1 MCLLLNHNYSLTH
14 IGFRT
19 MDYTASNW
27 CQFVLLKKLLV
38 LYQYQLSEDKQ
49 CPTPFNSRKKKKKRI
64 LLGGRE
70 RRNQGSKFTNAS
82 FGGKYIDK
90 IVHLNYTHDIYLLE
104 SLNEYSPSFGRT
116 V

>member
-49 CPTPFNSRKKKKKRI
+49 CPTPFNSRKKKKKESYLEVEKEEIRVANSRM
-64 LLGGRE
+64 LHLG
-70 RRNQGSKFTNAS
+70 AS
-82 FGGKYIDK
+82 I
-90 IVHLNYTHDIYLLE
+90 
-104 SLNEYSPSFGRT
+104 
-116 V
+116 

>member
-14 IGFRT
+14 VSFRT

-38 LYQYQLSEDKQ
+38 LYQYWLSEDKQ
-49 CPTPFNSRKKKKKRI
+49 CPTAFNSKKKKKRI
-64 LLGGRE
+64 LLGSRE

-82 FGGKYIDK
+82 FGSKYIDK
-90 IVHLNYTHDIYLLE
+90 IVHLNYIHDICLLE
-104 SLNEYSPSFGRT
+104 SLSEYSPLFGRT